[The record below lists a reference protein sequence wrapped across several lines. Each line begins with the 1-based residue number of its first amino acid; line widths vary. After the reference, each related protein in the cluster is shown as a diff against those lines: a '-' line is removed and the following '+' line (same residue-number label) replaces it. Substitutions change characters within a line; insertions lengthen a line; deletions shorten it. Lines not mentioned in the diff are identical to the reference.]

1 MTGFFV
7 LHGVGVAVEM
17 VVKRAFPGRWRL
29 HWAILRPLTVG
40 FVVATSFWLFFPP
53 LIRNSVDVRAIEE
66 FKMFVDFL
74 KRKLIDYL

>member
-29 HWAILRPLTVG
+29 HSAILR
-40 FVVATSFWLFFPP
+40 FWLFFPP
-53 LIRNSVDVRAIEE
+53 LIRNNVDVRAIEE